1 MSSVKNEKIYF
12 ISLGCDKNRVDA
24 EKMCFLLENA
34 GYGITSD
41 LEEADA
47 AIINT
52 CGFIE
57 SAKTEALDN
66 IFDMVNAKIEGVIKA
81 VIVTGCLSERHG
93 EEMMEI
99 IPEVDAVVGIG
110 QNSEIVDIVG
120 KALHGTDNEYRR
132 SPLDLPLEGDRL
144 ISTPQHY
151 AFLKIAEGCDNHC
164 TFCAIPGIRGKYR
177 SRKPES
183 ILEEAHKLVSYGVRE
198 IILVAQD
205 TTSYGKDLDEK
216 VSLASLLRDMSA
228 IEGLWKIRILYAYP
242 EHITDELLS
251 EMASNSRVCK
261 YLDIPLQHADDLVL
275 RRMGRFGSG
284 KENLELIKK
293 IKKTV
298 PGITLRSTF
307 IVGFPGETDEQ
318 FDSLISFLR
327 DAQIDRAGCFT
338 YSAEEG
344 TAAEKMKDQLP
355 EELKKERAEIFYDIQ
370 QEITQRLQENKVG
383 SVTDVICD
391 FFDEDRAS
399 FICRSES
406 DAPEDDLMVVVP
418 LKYDLIPG
426 EIYKVRITG
435 TDGLDLAAEPID

>member
-1 MSSVKNEKIYF
+1 MSSGKTEKIYF

-24 EKMCFLLENA
+24 EKMCFLLEDA
-34 GYGITSD
+34 GYEITAE
-41 LEEADA
+41 LEDADA

-66 IFDMVNAKIEGVIKA
+66 IFDMINAKIDGIIKA

-110 QNSEIVDIVG
+110 QNSEIVDIVD
-120 KALHGTDNEYRR
+120 KALHGEDSDYIR

-177 SRKPES
+177 SRTPES
-183 ILEEAHKLVSYGVRE
+183 ILDEAKKLVSYGVRE

-205 TTSYGKDLDEK
+205 TTSYGKDLEHG
-216 VSLASLLRDMSA
+216 VTLASLLRDMSA

-251 EMASNSRVCK
+251 EMASNSRICR
-261 YLDIPLQHADDLVL
+261 YLDIPLQHADDMVL

-284 KENLELIKK
+284 KENLDLIRK
-293 IKKTV
+293 IRETV

-307 IVGFPGETDEQ
+307 IVGFPGESNEQ
-318 FDSLISFLR
+318 FDTLISFIR

-344 TAAEKMKDQLP
+344 TAAEKLKDQLP
-355 EELKKERAEIFYDIQ
+355 EELKKERADIFYDIQ
-370 QEITQRLQENKVG
+370 QEITHRLQEG
-383 SVTDVICD
+383 RIGTDTEVICD
-391 FFDEDRAS
+391 FFDEDRS
-399 FICRSES
+399 GFVCRSES
-406 DAPEDDLMVVVP
+406 DAPEDDLMILIP
-418 LKYDLIPG
+418 LRFDLIPG

-435 TDGLDLAAEPID
+435 TDGLDLTAEPID

>member
-66 IFDMVNAKIEGVIKA
+66 IFDMVNAKIEGIIKA

-93 EEMMEI
+93 KEMMEI

-177 SRKPES
+177 SRKPEA

-251 EMASNSRVCK
+251 EMASNSRICK

-344 TAAEKMKDQLP
+344 TAAEKLRDQLP
-355 EELKKERAEIFYDIQ
+355 EELKKERAEMFYDIQ

-406 DAPEDDLMVVVP
+406 DAPEDDLMVMVP

>member
-1 MSSVKNEKIYF
+1 MGSVKNEKIYF

-66 IFDMVNAKIEGVIKA
+66 IFDMVNAKIEGIIKA

-93 EEMMEI
+93 KEMMEI

-177 SRKPES
+177 SRKPEA

-251 EMASNSRVCK
+251 EMASNSRICK

-344 TAAEKMKDQLP
+344 TAAEKLRDQLP
-355 EELKKERAEIFYDIQ
+355 EELKKERAEMFYDIQ

-406 DAPEDDLMVVVP
+406 DAPEDDLMVMVP

>member
-205 TTSYGKDLDEK
+205 TTSYGKDLDDK

>member
-120 KALHGTDNEYRR
+120 KALHGTDNEYIR

-318 FDSLISFLR
+318 FDNLISFLR

-344 TAAEKMKDQLP
+344 TAAEKLKDQLP

-370 QEITQRLQENKVG
+370 QEITQCLQENKVD

-406 DAPEDDLMVVVP
+406 DAPEDDLMVMVP

>member
-1 MSSVKNEKIYF
+1 MKNEKIYF

>member
-24 EKMCFLLENA
+24 EKLCFLLENA

-41 LEEADA
+41 LEEADV

-66 IFDMVNAKIEGVIKA
+66 IFDMVNAKIEGIIKA

-93 EEMMEI
+93 KEMMEI

-177 SRKPES
+177 SRKPEA

-251 EMASNSRVCK
+251 EMASNSRICK

-344 TAAEKMKDQLP
+344 TAAEKLKDQLP

-406 DAPEDDLMVVVP
+406 DAPEDDLMVMVP